1 MSKTNIKRASLS
13 QLREMAD
20 KGLLI
25 RPLSHSQGETL
36 PPNFWA
42 DATLVKP
49 KQQRSVHL
57 KVDSDVFEYFK
68 GQGKGHLTKMQDV
81 LRAYMRAHQAQS

>member
-1 MSKTNIKRASLS
+1 MSESNMRKASLS
-13 QLREMAD
+13 D
-20 KGLLI
+20 I
-25 RPLSHSQGETL
+25 RKMKNNGELNHLNKKHVGESL

-57 KVDSDVFEYFK
+57 KIDADVFDYFK
-68 GQGKGHLTKMQDV
+68 SQGKGHLTKMQDV
-81 LRAYMRAHQAQS
+81 LRAYMRAHHT